1 MRNYNISVEG
11 KEFSYVHSNFIAKYG
26 TYLARLGINSQIY
39 SMNNMVV
46 ILDFIDEKEINRNKE
61 ITNNLTLIGTKRLIN
76 KTINEIKSKGF
87 KLEEI
92 INN

>member
-1 MRNYNISVEG
+1 
-11 KEFSYVHSNFIAKYG
+11 
-26 TYLARLGINSQIY
+26 
-39 SMNNMVV
+39 MNNMVV